1 MLVALSRGRTTVTSL
16 ELLHSTGILAHLE
29 IALRLLFAVLLA
41 GLLGWDRE
49 EQSRPAGLRTYMLV
63 ALAAAVFTVITFEI
77 YETVDASQQNAN
89 ADPIRIVEAVT
100 AGVAF
105 LAAGVIIQG
114 RSTVLGITT
123 GAGMWM
129 AGAIGVAAGTGNY
142 ILAIISALIAFGV
155 LKLAR
160 FMQPNPTQVSG
171 EAVSSDGEGRE
182 NSGSR
187 P

>member
-1 MLVALSRGRTTVTSL
+1 MTSL
-16 ELLHSTGILAHLE
+16 ELLHSTGILAHIE
-29 IALRLLFAVLLA
+29 VGFRLLLAAALA

-77 YETVDASQQNAN
+77 YETVRQSQTEAN
-89 ADPIRIVEAVT
+89 ADPIRIIEAVT

-114 RSTVLGITT
+114 RNTVRGLTT

-129 AGAIGVAAGTGNY
+129 AGALGVAAGTGNY
-142 ILAIISALIAFGV
+142 VLAVLAALLAFGV
-155 LKLAR
+155 LKLAH
-160 FMQPNPTQVSG
+160 FVQPQPDAPRGPTLIIETV
-171 EAVSSDGEGRE
+171 EDEDRE
-182 NSGSR
+182 QR

>member
-1 MLVALSRGRTTVTSL
+1 MTSL
-16 ELLHSTGILAHLE
+16 ELLHSTGLLAHLE
-29 IALRLLFAVLLA
+29 VGFRLLLAAALA

-49 EQSRPAGLRTYMLV
+49 EQARPAGLRTYMLV

-77 YETVDASQQNAN
+77 YETVRQSQMQAN
-89 ADPIRIVEAVT
+89 ADPIRIIEAVT

-114 RSTVLGITT
+114 RNTVRGLTT

-129 AGAIGVAAGTGNY
+129 AGALGVAAGTGNY
-142 ILAIISALIAFGV
+142 LLAIIAALLAFGI
-155 LKLAR
+155 LKLAH
-160 FMQPNPTQVSG
+160 FAQPQPDVPRRPTLIIETV
-171 EAVSSDGEGRE
+171 EDEDTER
-182 NSGSR
+182 R

>member
-1 MLVALSRGRTTVTSL
+1 MTSL
-16 ELLHSTGILAHLE
+16 ELLHSTGVFAYLE
-29 IALRLLFAVLLA
+29 VGFRLLLATLLA

-49 EQSRPAGLRTYMLV
+49 EQARPAGLRTYMLV

-77 YETVDASQQNAN
+77 YETVRRSQVEAN
-89 ADPIRIVEAVT
+89 ADPIRIIEAVT

-114 RSTVLGITT
+114 RNSVRGLTT

-129 AGAIGVAAGTGNY
+129 AGALGVAAGTGNY
-142 ILAIISALIAFGV
+142 VLAIVAALLALGV
-155 LKLAR
+155 LKLVQFIQPR
-160 FMQPNPTQVSG
+160 PMQPPGPTLIIEHVEDEDSAPQ
-171 EAVSSDGEGRE
+171 
-182 NSGSR
+182 